1 MHKSKL
7 PNEGITIFS
16 QMSSLARQINAI
28 NLGQGFPDFTP
39 EKEIIEHIR
48 QAFLNSTH
56 QYAPMKGNENL
67 RQLLAEKINYFQ
79 KTNLTENNITITAGA
94 TQAIFCAITAFVH
107 PGDEVIILD
116 PGYDSYRPSV
126 LFNSG
131 IPVAVLSTPPLFKPD
146 FNKINDAITDRTRV
160 IIVNT
165 PNNPGTHVWTRRDWE
180 TLAEIL
186 SDREDIIV
194 LSDEV
199 YEHIVFDGKKHVS
212 VLSIDGLKQ
221 RAIAV
226 YSFGKTFHAT
236 GWKMGYAVALEPVMT
251 EFDKIHQYVVYA
263 VNNVMQEGLASY
275 LQWIKQT
282 KGFDS
287 LDQSQFFEQKR
298 DFLYKALINTGLK
311 PIEPEGT
318 YFMLAD
324 YSELSQKPDMEFV
337 IDLAHQIGVVTIP
350 LSPLFINHP
359 ENLRMIRFC
368 FAKREE
374 TLQQAVEKLSL
385 L

>member
-16 QMSSLARQINAI
+16 QMSSLAREINAI

-39 EKEIIEHIR
+39 DSEVINHIR
-48 QAFLNSTH
+48 EAFLYSTH
-56 QYAPMKGNENL
+56 QYAPMKGTDRL
-67 RQLLAEKINYFQ
+67 RKILAEKINHFQ
-79 KTNLTENNITITAGA
+79 KTSLTEKNITITAGA

-131 IPVAVLSTPPLFKPD
+131 VPVAVLSKPPLFKPD
-146 FNKINDAITDRTRV
+146 FNRIKDAITERTKV

-165 PNNPGTHVWTRRDWE
+165 PNNPGTHVWTKQDWE

-186 SDREDIIV
+186 SDREDIVV

-212 VLSIDGLKQ
+212 VLSIEGLKQ

-236 GWKMGYAVALEPVMT
+236 GWKIGYAVALEPVIT

-263 VNNVMQEGLASY
+263 VNNVIQEGLASY
-275 LQWIKQT
+275 LESVRQT
-282 KGFDS
+282 KGFEA
-287 LDQSQFFEQKR
+287 LDQSQFFEKKR
-298 DFLYKALINTGLK
+298 DLLYNALLNTRLK
-311 PIEPEGT
+311 PVKPEGT

-324 YSELSQKPDMEFV
+324 YSELSKKSDRKFV
-337 IDLAHQIGVVTIP
+337 IDLAHRIGVVTIP
-350 LSPLFINHP
+350 LSPLFINPP
-359 ENLRMIRFC
+359 EDLRMIRLC
-368 FAKREE
+368 FAKQDE
-374 TLQQAVEKLSL
+374 TLQQAIEKLSL

>member
-7 PNEGITIFS
+7 PDEGITIFAR
-16 QMSSLARQINAI
+16 MSALARKLNAI

-39 EKEIIEHIR
+39 DKEIIEHIR
-48 QAFLNSTH
+48 QASLNSTH
-56 QYAPMKGNENL
+56 QYAPMKGNEKL

-79 KTNLTENNITITAGA
+79 KTNLTEDNITITAGA

-131 IPVAVLSTPPLFKPD
+131 VPVPVLSSPPLFKPD
-146 FNKINDAITDRTRV
+146 FNKIKDAITDRTKV

-165 PNNPGTHVWTRRDWE
+165 PNNPGTHIWTRQDWE
-180 TLAEIL
+180 ALAEIL
-186 SDREDIIV
+186 SNREDIIV

-199 YEHIVFDGKKHVS
+199 YEHIVFDSRKHVS
-212 VLSIDGLKQ
+212 ILSIDGLKQ

-236 GWKMGYAVALEPVMT
+236 GWKIGYAVALEPVMT

-275 LQWIKQT
+275 LEWVKQT

-287 LDQSQFFEQKR
+287 LDQSQLFEKKR
-298 DFLYKALINTGLK
+298 DFLYNALINTGLQ
-311 PIEPEGT
+311 PIKPEGT

-337 IDLAHQIGVVTIP
+337 IDLAHRVGVVTIP
-350 LSPLFINHP
+350 LSPLFIKSP

>member
-1 MHKSKL
+1 MHRSKL

-16 QMSSLARQINAI
+16 EMSALARRINAI

-39 EKEIIEHIR
+39 DQTVIKHLRE
-48 QAFLNSTH
+48 AFLHSTH
-56 QYAPMKGNENL
+56 QYAPMKGNEKL
-67 RQLLAEKINYFQ
+67 RKLLADKINFFQ
-79 KTNLTENNITITAGA
+79 NTKLNEENITITAGA
-94 TQAIFCAITAFVH
+94 TQAIFCAITSFIH
-107 PGDEVIILD
+107 PEDEVIILD

-131 IPVAVLSTPPLFKPD
+131 VPVAVPSQPPLFRPD
-146 FNKINDAITDRTRV
+146 FDRIKDAITDKTKI

-165 PNNPGTHVWTRRDWE
+165 PNNPGTHVWTRQDWE
-180 TLAEIL
+180 NLADIL
-186 SDREDIIV
+186 SRREDIIV

-212 VLSIDGLKQ
+212 VLSIDGLKE

-236 GWKMGYAVALEPVMT
+236 GWKIGYAVASNRIIH

-275 LQWIKQT
+275 LEHVKQHN
-282 KGFDS
+282 GFEV
-287 LDQSQFFEQKR
+287 LDQSDFFQKKR
-298 DFLYKALINTGLK
+298 DFLYEALSKTRLK
-311 PIEPEGT
+311 PIKPEGT

-324 YSELSQKPDMEFV
+324 YSELSDKPDMEFA
-337 IDLAHQIGVVTIP
+337 IELAHKIGVVTIP
-350 LSPLFINHP
+350 LSPLFINQP
-359 ENLRMIRFC
+359 KELRMIRLC
-368 FAKREE
+368 FAKKDE
-374 TLQQAVEKLSL
+374 TLEQAVAKLSQL
-385 L
+385 

>member
-1 MHKSKL
+1 MHRSKL
-7 PNEGITIFS
+7 PDEGITIFA
-16 QMSSLARQINAI
+16 QMSALARKLNAI

-39 EKEIIEHIR
+39 DKTIIEHIR

-56 QYAPMKGNENL
+56 QYAPMKGNEKL
-67 RQLLAEKINYFQ
+67 RHVLAEKINYFQ

-131 IPVAVLSTPPLFKPD
+131 VPAPVLSTPPLFKPD
-146 FNKINDAITDRTRV
+146 FNKIKDAITDKTRI

-165 PNNPGTHVWTRRDWE
+165 PNNPGTHIWTKQDWE

-199 YEHIVFDGKKHVS
+199 YEHIVFDGRKHVS

-236 GWKMGYAVALEPVMT
+236 GWKIGYAVALEPVII

-275 LQWIKQT
+275 LEWVKQT

-287 LDQSQFFEQKR
+287 LDQSHFFEKKR
-298 DFLYKALINTGLK
+298 DFLYNALTNTRLK
-311 PIEPEGT
+311 PIKPEGT

-324 YSELSQKPDMEFV
+324 YSALSQKSDMEFV

-350 LSPLFINHP
+350 LSPLFINPP